1 MDKYFINK
9 FSMATAMNYLGYHYT
24 KETDCNG
31 KTTYVFERTPELME
45 AVHKLVEL
53 KQAYG
58 KIY

>member
-9 FSMATAMNYLGYHYT
+9 FSMATALNFLGYHYT
-24 KETDCNG
+24 KEIDCNR
-31 KTTYVFERTPELME
+31 KVTYVFERTPDLIK